1 MNIAFAIH
9 ESLAAQGGVEVLA
22 REMIRYFSKSHQVYL
37 ISIDS
42 GETLKNLT
50 EGRMLAGNF
59 TIPNDRLISMDWI
72 GSLVSWLKKH
82 EINLCHFHSGGTYG
96 FNARS
101 WSCCPITCVSQA
113 GIRCIVT
120 NHQAVCFFNRLRSKR
135 PLWRELLAAIAN
147 WPGKA
152 KQLSAV
158 DAEITVSNHDLALS
172 KNYFPFHQKKMRR
185 IYHSRLEA
193 SEKMTPVSKSRT
205 ILNVATLARIKGQYI
220 LLEAFNFVSDEF
232 PEWRLKLV
240 GYDSNDGSSEKL
252 RKRITMLDLSKKV
265 DLCGPHT
272 DPRQFYRTAELYVQ
286 PSLAEAFG
294 LSLQEAMF
302 HGLPCIGSR
311 VGGIPELI
319 SEGQTGYLV
328 EPGNINSL
336 AQALRK
342 LMADRAERERLGTAA
357 HASIQ
362 ERGMNR
368 QKMLEQ
374 YSNLYGF

>member
-9 ESLAAQGGVEVLA
+9 ESIFAQGGVEVLA
-22 REMIRYFSKSHQVYL
+22 REMIHHFCKNHRVYL
-37 ISIDS
+37 ISIDAS
-42 GETLKNLT
+42 ETLKSLP
-50 EGRMLAGNF
+50 EGCILAGRF
-59 TIPNDRLISMDWI
+59 TLPDGRFFSIPLIE
-72 GSLVSWLKKH
+72 SLIAWLKKN
-82 EINLCHFHSGGTYG
+82 EIDLCHFHSGGTYG
-96 FNARS
+96 FHARS
-101 WSCCPITCVSQA
+101 WLRCPITRVSQA

-120 NHQAVCFFNRLRSKR
+120 NHQAVCFFDRLRSKR

-158 DAEITVSNHDLALS
+158 DAEVTVSNHDLALS
-172 KNYFPFHQKKMRR
+172 KSYFPFHQKKMLR
-185 IYHSRLEA
+185 IYHSRLDA
-193 SEKMTPVSKSRT
+193 SEKITPLSNSLT
-205 ILNVATLARIKGQYI
+205 ILNVATLARIKGQFI
-220 LLEAFNFVSDEF
+220 LLEAFNFVSKEF

-240 GYDSNDGSSEKL
+240 GSDSNDGSSEIL
-252 RKRITMLDLSKKV
+252 RKRIAILNLSKKV

-272 DPRQFYRTAELYVQ
+272 DPRQFYRAAELYVQ
-286 PSLAEAFG
+286 PSFAEAFG

-328 EPGNINSL
+328 EPGNIKSL

-342 LMADRAERERLGTAA
+342 LMANRTERERLGAA
-357 HASIQ
+357 GHESIQ